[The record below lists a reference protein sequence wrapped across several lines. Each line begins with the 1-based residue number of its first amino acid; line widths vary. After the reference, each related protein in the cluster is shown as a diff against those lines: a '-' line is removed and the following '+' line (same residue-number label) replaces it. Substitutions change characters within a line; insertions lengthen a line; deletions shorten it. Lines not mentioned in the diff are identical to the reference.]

1 MIIKK
6 IPHHQNRSKVQSK
19 NRKTQMQNQHLQHD
33 HSLPWLSGGVKL
45 IVWDPLSEVLR
56 SFQCFPYV
64 SNIATLTYN

>member
-56 SFQCFPYV
+56 
-64 SNIATLTYN
+64 